1 MFCSTKM
8 KKIEQNIEQGGN
20 SMFRSTKKKEIEQNL
35 EQAAEQVLFARE
47 NLPG

>member
-1 MFCSTKM
+1 MFRSTKM
-8 KKIEQNIEQGGN
+8 KKIEQNI
-20 SMFRSTKKKEIEQNL
+20 